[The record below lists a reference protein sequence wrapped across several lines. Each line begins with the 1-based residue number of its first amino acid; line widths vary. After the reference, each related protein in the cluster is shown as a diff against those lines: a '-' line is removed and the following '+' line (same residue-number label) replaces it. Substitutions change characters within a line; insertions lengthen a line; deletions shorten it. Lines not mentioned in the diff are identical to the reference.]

1 MFSHHDLELLNLGPK
16 PVSSNEKP
24 FVEIVHFMQ
33 NCAFD
38 LKKKKQ
44 IENGE
49 ILRQK
54 ISSIISKNKNFLIRN
69 NLIFEKIRTKQI
81 FAK

>member
-1 MFSHHDLELLNLGPK
+1 
-16 PVSSNEKP
+16 
-24 FVEIVHFMQ
+24 MQ

-49 ILRQK
+49 TLRQK